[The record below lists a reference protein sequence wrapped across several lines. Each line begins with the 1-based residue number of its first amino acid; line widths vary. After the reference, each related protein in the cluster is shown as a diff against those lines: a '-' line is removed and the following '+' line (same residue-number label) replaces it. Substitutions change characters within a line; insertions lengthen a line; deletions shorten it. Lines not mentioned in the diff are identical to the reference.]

1 MEPNWR
7 LGTGATP
14 SLTAGLVDH
23 GKIHVD
29 IGRTN
34 TNSSS
39 GDIQRDKEHNISIGG
54 DIMLILI
61 KNERNFAQT
70 KGSDW
75 VRQGSPWFGIYGSS
89 GSGRVVADSQRM
101 IGARSN
107 LTGSVARVSEGW
119 GAPFDQ
125 LSSCQIIWTGRGQE

>member
-1 MEPNWR
+1 MVRAPVGDGADGADLGEVGHLPAGGGHGQVEPR
-7 LGTGATP
+7 
-14 SLTAGLVDH
+14 
-23 GKIHVD
+23 
-29 IGRTN
+29 
-34 TNSSS
+34 
-39 GDIQRDKEHNISIGG
+39 
-54 DIMLILI
+54 I

-75 VRQGSPWFGIYGSS
+75 VRQGSPWFGIHGSS
-89 GSGRVVADSQRM
+89 GSGRVVANSQRM